1 MARTPRPEHEIEHRR
16 SHILDAAGRVFAA
29 RGFEAASIEDI
40 AREAGYGA
48 STLYGYFKGKQAIV
62 SGIIE
67 RFLDDQERAYDLV
80 LPPGLTLRQSLEL
93 LLRRQLGFLE
103 NSRAAMVFMVQRGLP
118 LLDDHEALAAREEAL
133 RDMLA
138 PWLEQHAAPGDLGT
152 QDAGK
157 ASRRLSGLVMGE
169 LFHWIRDDEGLPLAD
184 RVPEILDFFF
194 HGIAGPPASGA
205 QHVSRP

>member
-16 SHILDAAGRVFAA
+16 SHILDAAGRVFAKS
-29 RGFEAASIEDI
+29 GFEAASIEDI

-62 SGIIE
+62 AAIIE
-67 RFLDDQERAYDLV
+67 RFLDEQERAYDLV

-103 NSRAAMVFMVQRGLP
+103 NNRAGLVFLIQRGLP
-118 LLDDHEALAAREEAL
+118 DLENHAEYVARELAI
-133 RDMLA
+133 RDLLA
-138 PWLEQHAAPGDLGT
+138 VWLEERAAPGELGT
-152 QDAGK
+152 HGAAK
-157 ASRRLSGLVMGE
+157 ASRRLSGLIMGE
-169 LFHWIRDDEGLPLAD
+169 LFHWVREDEGQPLAD

-205 QHVSRP
+205 LHATRS